1 MSDFFSNRLQRL
13 QNTIAQEKGKREVLT
28 TELEIEKQQL
38 KKNKIQLKN
47 IQDAQLIVQHVA
59 QQTQEEL
66 KFFLSDI
73 VTVALDTVFVNPYEF
88 VIDFVIKR
96 GKTEAEIY
104 FMRGGERMNPVDASG
119 VGAIDVAAFALRV
132 AVWKLANR
140 YRNVLV
146 LDEPF
151 RFVSKNY
158 LPNVSKMVKKLSK
171 KLKLQI
177 IMITHIEEMKDC
189 ADKVFD
195 ITIKKGI
202 SNVKEKMIC

>member
-1 MSDFFSNRLQRL
+1 MSNSFSTRLQRL
-13 QNTIAQEKGKREVLT
+13 RNTIAQEKGKKDILN
-28 TELEIEKQQL
+28 TELEIEKRQL
-38 KKNKIQLKN
+38 KKNKIRLKN
-47 IQDAQLIVQHVA
+47 IQDAQLITQHVA

-73 VTVALDTVFVNPYEF
+73 VTVALDTVFDNPYEF

-158 LPNVSKMVKKLSK
+158 LPSVSKMVKELSK

-202 SNVKEKMIC
+202 SNVKEKTK

>member
-1 MSDFFSNRLQRL
+1 MSDSFTTRLQRL
-13 QNTIAQEKGKREVLT
+13 RNTIAQEKGERNILT
-28 TELEIEKQQL
+28 TELEIEKKQL
-38 KKNKIQLKN
+38 KKNKIRLKN
-47 IQDAQLIVQHVA
+47 IQDAQLITQHVA

-73 VTVALDTVFVNPYEF
+73 VTVALDTVFDNPYEF

-158 LPNVSKMVKKLSK
+158 LPNVSKMVKELSK

-202 SNVKEKMIC
+202 SKVKEKTK